1 MKVSALFFGCS
12 RTFVYL
18 CTEASRAVPERVT
31 RQPSNGSHGGQ
42 YDAVVLTSK
51 NSNYAT
57 AHLLHEV
64 CPAVCRHA
72 DSRVSNRFQS
82 SGRQYW
88 LDWYAVCVP
97 IMTRHLSTSFNV
109 AALMFLPSMTVRP
122 SLLPILS
129 DTILP
134 TIDWPPSAESLNFQN
149 SALAVCSCRG

>member
-57 AHLLHEV
+57 AHLFQVGNTGWTGMRAYHDQALIDEFQRRGIDV
-64 CPAVCRHA
+64 SAVYDGKAITFAHPVRYDIA
-72 DSRVSNRFQS
+72 DNR
-82 SGRQYW
+82 
-88 LDWYAVCVP
+88 LA
-97 IMTRHLSTSFNV
+97 
-109 AALMFLPSMTVRP
+109 
-122 SLLPILS
+122 
-129 DTILP
+129 TI
-134 TIDWPPSAESLNFQN
+134 
-149 SALAVCSCRG
+149 G